1 MKKIGMLGYGILLMC
16 MTACSHAD
24 ITMKTDK
31 VEFVEFY
38 LSGTEADEPIL
49 IDWGDGSVNEYAGGG
64 KIEHKYAVQESY
76 VIKITGKIRLLDC
89 YNTRSYD
96 CKLLSLDASGN
107 TILKVLKCD
116 GTGVNSLNVAN
127 CTSLYELRCGSN
139 NFTSLDVSK
148 NPALE
153 EVDCGGN
160 KLIFL
165 DVSKNLVLRELKC
178 AANLL
183 TSLDVSKI
191 QTLELLWC
199 FSNQL
204 SILDVSNNKNLSNL
218 NCRKNQLKNIDV
230 RSNPKLNS
238 LDCSENSLMELDIRR
253 NPNLS
258 HVHCAD
264 NNLSASALNQ
274 IYENLPKPPAPYS
287 AQDPLGLFTIAGS
300 YTLDI
305 RNNPGTVASNR
316 DIAKN
321 KGWEVLE
328 YER

>member
-139 NFTSLDVSK
+139 NFTSLDVS
-148 NPALE
+148 
-153 EVDCGGN
+153 
-160 KLIFL
+160 
-165 DVSKNLVLRELKC
+165 
-178 AANLL
+178 
-183 TSLDVSKI
+183 
-191 QTLELLWC
+191 
-199 FSNQL
+199 
-204 SILDVSNNKNLSNL
+204 NNKNLSNL

-230 RSNPKLNS
+230 RSNTKLNS

>member
-1 MKKIGMLGYGILLMC
+1 

-107 TILKVLKCD
+107 TTLKVLKCD

-139 NFTSLDVSK
+139 NFTSLD
-148 NPALE
+148 
-153 EVDCGGN
+153 
-160 KLIFL
+160 
-165 DVSKNLVLRELKC
+165 
-178 AANLL
+178 
-183 TSLDVSKI
+183 
-191 QTLELLWC
+191 
-199 FSNQL
+199 
-204 SILDVSNNKNLSNL
+204 
-218 NCRKNQLKNIDV
+218 
-230 RSNPKLNS
+230 
-238 LDCSENSLMELDIRR
+238 IRR
-253 NPNLS
+253 NPKLR
-258 HVHCAD
+258 HVHCSD

-287 AQDPLGLFTIAGS
+287 AQDPLGLSTMVGS

-321 KGWEVLE
+321 KGWEVWG

>member
-1 MKKIGMLGYGILLMC
+1 M
-16 MTACSHAD
+16 
-24 ITMKTDK
+24 
-31 VEFVEFY
+31 
-38 LSGTEADEPIL
+38 
-49 IDWGDGSVNEYAGGG
+49 SV
-64 KIEHKYAVQESY
+64 
-76 VIKITGKIRLLDC
+76 T
-89 YNTRSYD
+89 
-96 CKLLSLDASGN
+96 
-107 TILKVLKCD
+107 
-116 GTGVNSLNVAN
+116 
-127 CTSLYELRCGSN
+127 
-139 NFTSLDVSK
+139 
-148 NPALE
+148 
-153 EVDCGGN
+153 
-160 KLIFL
+160 
-165 DVSKNLVLRELKC
+165 
-178 AANLL
+178 
-183 TSLDVSKI
+183 
-191 QTLELLWC
+191 
-199 FSNQL
+199 
-204 SILDVSNNKNLSNL
+204 NKNLSNL

-230 RSNPKLNS
+230 RSNTKLNS

>member
-1 MKKIGMLGYGILLMC
+1 MLGYGILLMC

-107 TILKVLKCD
+107 TTLKVLKCD

-218 NCRKNQLKNIDV
+218 NEKYRCQK
-230 RSNPKLNS
+230 
-238 LDCSENSLMELDIRR
+238 
-253 NPNLS
+253 
-258 HVHCAD
+258 
-264 NNLSASALNQ
+264 
-274 IYENLPKPPAPYS
+274 
-287 AQDPLGLFTIAGS
+287 
-300 YTLDI
+300 
-305 RNNPGTVASNR
+305 
-316 DIAKN
+316 
-321 KGWEVLE
+321 
-328 YER
+328 